1 MKKDPILYFALDS
14 NERLAVP
21 ASKFL
26 GIDPVSTT
34 RLEISFR
41 DLDATG
47 DGAVVVINIDSGS
60 TIKQACEVLAGA
72 LYGQTRGLTIVA
84 DTENS
89 NFMYP
94 FTSVTSITSAIS

>member
-1 MKKDPILYFALDS
+1 MKKDPIIYFAKDS

-26 GIDPVSTT
+26 GIDPASTT
-34 RLEISFR
+34 QLQISFK
-41 DLDATG
+41 DLDATA
-47 DGAVVVINIDSGS
+47 DGAVVVLNIDSSS

-72 LYGQTRGLTIVA
+72 LYGQSRGLTIVA

-94 FTSVTSITSAIS
+94 FVSVDSITSAL